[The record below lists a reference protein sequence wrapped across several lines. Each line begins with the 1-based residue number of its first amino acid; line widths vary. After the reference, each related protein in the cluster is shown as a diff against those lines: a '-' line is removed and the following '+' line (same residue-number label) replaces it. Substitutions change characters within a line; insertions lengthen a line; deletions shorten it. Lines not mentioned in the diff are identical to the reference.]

1 MTSNDKPQR
10 PRGKPAS
17 GGKTTDRA
25 PRAAAAD
32 GKAKFGKP
40 GFDKKAGDKKPFE
53 KRDGGKPAFGKPAF
67 GKTSGPP
74 RGKPA
79 FAKRDDAT
87 PDEKRATERPAFDR
101 PRGDQARSDKPWG
114 EQPRSDKP
122 RADRPRS
129 DKPRFEKAGSEKP
142 KFDKPRFDKP
152 RGERSADRG
161 GDERPARARVATA
174 TAVSDEAPQR
184 ISKILARA
192 GVASRRDIE
201 RMIMEGR
208 VSVNGTKLET
218 PVVNVTLSDKI
229 EVDGQPIR
237 GIERTRLWLYHKP
250 TGLVTTNNDP
260 EGRPTVFDRLPEDLP
275 RVLSIGRLDINTEG
289 LLLLTNDGGLARVL
303 ELPATGWL
311 RRYRVRAHGKIE
323 QADLDKLKDG
333 IAVDG
338 VLYGA
343 IDATLDKV
351 QGANVWI
358 TMGLREGKNREI
370 KNVLGALGLD
380 VNRLIRIS
388 YGPFQLGE
396 LPEGAAQEIRGRT
409 LRDQLGPRLIEDAKA
424 NFDAPLFNNPDADD
438 EGPLVS
444 TERNAERGND
454 RSGDRGQATYEKPA
468 FREKAADRNERLRG
482 RLDTR
487 PADNKRGGAKQGG
500 WDSAPAARG
509 DGPKRDQAGRPRKAN
524 VWMAPGA
531 RPVAEKKTGP
541 EAAAAEKPVR
551 RERPEGAPKVK
562 RYGRTKDG
570 QAIAGKQR
578 FDPDRKSGAGFARPD
593 TGPRVIVER
602 DKEDR
607 DWIKAS
613 EPPVREERGGFKSRD
628 GGDRGDRAPRGDG
641 ERSFGPKKSFGE
653 KKSFGGDRPAGKS
666 FAKPGERAGG
676 KPSFGGKPSGGRP
689 GGGRPSGGKPGGA
702 KPRGGK

>member
-32 GKAKFGKP
+32 GKPAGKAKFGKP
-40 GFDKKAGDKKPFE
+40 GFDKKPFDKKAGDKKA
-53 KRDGGKPAFGKPAF
+53 GGKPAFGKPAF

-79 FAKRDDAT
+79 FTRRDDAAA
-87 PDEKRATERPAFDR
+87 DETRATERPAFDR
-101 PRGDQARSDKPWG
+101 PRAEQTRADKPWG
-114 EQPRSDKP
+114 EQKRFDKPRSDK
-122 RADRPRS
+122 PRS
-129 DKPRFEKAGSEKP
+129 DKPRFETAGAETARSDKPRFDKPRSDKP
-142 KFDKPRFDKP
+142 KFDKPKFDKP
-152 RGERSADRG
+152 RGERSADRAA
-161 GDERPARARVATA
+161 DERPARARAAAA

-192 GVASRRDIE
+192 GIASRRDIE

-208 VSVNGTKLET
+208 VSVNGTKLDT

-370 KNVLGALGLD
+370 KNVLG
-380 VNRLIRIS
+380 
-388 YGPFQLGE
+388 
-396 LPEGAAQEIRGRT
+396 
-409 LRDQLGPRLIEDAKA
+409 
-424 NFDAPLFNNPDADD
+424 
-438 EGPLVS
+438 
-444 TERNAERGND
+444 
-454 RSGDRGQATYEKPA
+454 
-468 FREKAADRNERLRG
+468 
-482 RLDTR
+482 
-487 PADNKRGGAKQGG
+487 
-500 WDSAPAARG
+500 
-509 DGPKRDQAGRPRKAN
+509 
-524 VWMAPGA
+524 
-531 RPVAEKKTGP
+531 
-541 EAAAAEKPVR
+541 
-551 RERPEGAPKVK
+551 
-562 RYGRTKDG
+562 
-570 QAIAGKQR
+570 
-578 FDPDRKSGAGFARPD
+578 
-593 TGPRVIVER
+593 
-602 DKEDR
+602 
-607 DWIKAS
+607 
-613 EPPVREERGGFKSRD
+613 
-628 GGDRGDRAPRGDG
+628 
-641 ERSFGPKKSFGE
+641 
-653 KKSFGGDRPAGKS
+653 
-666 FAKPGERAGG
+666 
-676 KPSFGGKPSGGRP
+676 
-689 GGGRPSGGKPGGA
+689 
-702 KPRGGK
+702 

>member
-32 GKAKFGKP
+32 GKPAGKAKFGKP
-40 GFDKKAGDKKPFE
+40 AFGKNAGEKKPFE
-53 KRDGGKPAFGKPAF
+53 KREGGKPAFGKPAF

-87 PDEKRATERPAFDR
+87 PNETRPTERPAFDR
-101 PRGDQARSDKPWG
+101 PRAEQARSDKPWG
-114 EQPRSDKP
+114 EQPRFDKP
-122 RADRPRS
+122 RSEKPRS
-129 DKPRFEKAGSEKP
+129 DRPPS
-142 KFDKPRFDKP
+142 DKPRFDKTKFDKP
-152 RGERSADRG
+152 KFERPGGERSADRST
-161 GDERPARARVATA
+161 DERPARARAVAA

-192 GVASRRDIE
+192 GIASRRDIE

-424 NFDAPLFNNPDADD
+424 NFDAPLFNNSDADD

-444 TERNAERGND
+444 TERSAERGND
-454 RSGDRGQATYEKPA
+454 RSGDRGQGAYEKPA
-468 FREKAADRNERLRG
+468 FREKTADRNERLRG

-487 PADNKRGGAKQGG
+487 PADNKRGGR
-500 WDSAPAARG
+500 DSAPAARG
-509 DGPKRDQAGRPRKAN
+509 DGPKRDQQLGRPRKAN

-531 RPVAEKKTGP
+531 RPLAEKKTGS

-578 FDPDRKSGAGFARPD
+578 FDPDRKSGASFARPD
-593 TGPRVIVER
+593 SGPRVIVER
-602 DKEDR
+602 DKDDR

-666 FAKPGERAGG
+666 FAKPGAKSGG
-676 KPSFGGKPSGGRP
+676 KPSFGGKPSGG
-689 GGGRPSGGKPGGA
+689 KPGGS